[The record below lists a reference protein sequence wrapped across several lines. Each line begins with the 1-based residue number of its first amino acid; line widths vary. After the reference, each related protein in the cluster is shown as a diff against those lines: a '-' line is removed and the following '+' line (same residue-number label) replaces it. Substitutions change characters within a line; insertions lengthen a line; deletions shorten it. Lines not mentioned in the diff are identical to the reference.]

1 MFKSVVL
8 VKNISIFRLKHSF
21 IKENAMT
28 IITEETEARVVRL
41 EAGAFS
47 EAKAILYRSYKNE
60 PTFKYLFDSTRS
72 GYDQRVRATIRELIG
87 LHFSNQQ
94 DVIGLALDSHLIAV
108 ALVGNSTVRLN
119 LSSKLNW
126 RMRMILTAGFDCTTR
141 YVDYHKQIHQC
152 LPEGSFHELPLLGVD
167 SKYRNLGYG
176 KQLMSA
182 IENICK
188 ENPRS
193 SGIALDTGN
202 SRYLDFFKR
211 IGYETV
217 GNVKLGVLTESV
229 LFKSCH

>member
-1 MFKSVVL
+1 
-8 VKNISIFRLKHSF
+8 
-21 IKENAMT
+21 MT
-28 IITEETEARVVRL
+28 VITEETEARVVRL

-60 PTFKYLFDSTRS
+60 PTFKYLFDAARP

-108 ALVGNSTVRLN
+108 ALLGSPCVRMS

-126 RMRMILTAGFDCTTR
+126 RIRMTLTAGFNCTSR
-141 YVDYHKQIHQC
+141 YIDYHEQIHKC
-152 LPEGSFHELPLLGVD
+152 LPEGQYHELPLLGVD

-182 IENICK
+182 IEKICS

-202 SRYLDFFKR
+202 SRYFDFFKR
-211 IGYETV
+211 IGYDTV
-217 GNVKLGVLTESV
+217 GSVQLGDVTESV

>member
-1 MFKSVVL
+1 
-8 VKNISIFRLKHSF
+8 
-21 IKENAMT
+21 MT
-28 IITEETEARVVRL
+28 KITEETEARVVRL
-41 EAGAFS
+41 DAGAFT

-60 PTFKYLFDSTRS
+60 PTFKYLFDSTRP
-72 GYDQRVRATIRELIG
+72 GYDQRIRATIRELIE
-87 LHFSNQQ
+87 LHFTNQQ

-108 ALVGNSTVRLN
+108 ALIGNSTVRLN
-119 LSSKLNW
+119 LAKKLNW
-126 RMRMILTAGFDCTTR
+126 RMRMILTAGFDCTKR
-141 YVDYHKQIHQC
+141 YIDYHTQIHNC
-152 LPEGSFHELPLLGVD
+152 LPEGEYYELPLLGVD

-182 IENICK
+182 LEKICK

-211 IGYETV
+211 IGYDTI
-217 GNVKLGVLTESV
+217 GNVQLGDLSESV